1 MITRTYFTPTQ
12 RKLAVACAL
21 YHVEAFLARRALTGS
36 EHREEQLRLRA
47 QFRQSWQA
55 AIAIMRRDG
64 AKSRRRP

>member
-1 MITRTYFTPTQ
+1 MALTPAQ
-12 RKLAVACAL
+12 RRIVTSVAL
-21 YHVEAFLARRALTGS
+21 DHIEAFLARRALTGS
-36 EHREEQLRLRA
+36 EHQEEQARLRA